1 LSGSGAALKTA
12 GTLGKIES
20 LSKLGGQTARIGSR
34 LELQNIAKAA
44 ITSPAKLLPESIP
57 IGMYQSAVKFG
68 TTLPLN
74 ERYAITKT
82 ALKVENQIM
91 PSISGLNKLKDKINS
106 LNQQVEQ
113 VISPSN
119 LGFYKFDISGLRKG
133 LNDLRDDMLRNT
145 DNPLPVRAAYNNIS
159 KNLDEVERIGQMR
172 TPVEVQRIKQNIYK
186 ELESFYEQ
194 HKASPAKV
202 TVRKAIARNARE
214 MLEDIVPEI
223 KQLNKTEG
231 ELIEL
236 WDAIESKASRI
247 TNRDLIGLSAPV
259 KIASG
264 AAGGYAIAGPIGA
277 KIGTVVASGH
287 AVLDNPIIKAKLAIV
302 LNRLKE
308 QGIQVHPTQA
318 AIRLGLVQAG
328 RTQEP
333 KPRATL
339 IPNMGRTR

>member
-1 LSGSGAALKTA
+1 
-12 GTLGKIES
+12 
-20 LSKLGGQTARIGSR
+20 
-34 LELQNIAKAA
+34 
-44 ITSPAKLLPESIP
+44 
-57 IGMYQSAVKFG
+57 MYQSAAKFA
-68 TTLPLN
+68 TSLPLN

-91 PSISGLNKLKDKINS
+91 PSVEGMTKLRNKIND
-106 LNQQVEQ
+106 LNTQIEQ
-113 VISPSN
+113 KLNPGN

-133 LNDLRDDMLRNT
+133 LNDLKDEMLRNT
-145 DNPLPVRAAYNNIS
+145 DQPLVVRTAFNNVS
-159 KNLDEVERIGQMR
+159 KQLDDVERVGQMR
-172 TPVEVQRIKQNIYK
+172 TPMEVQNIKKNIYK

-202 TVRKAIARNARE
+202 KVRKAVASNARQ

-223 KQLNKTEG
+223 KQLNKSEG

-236 WDAIESKASRI
+236 WDAVESKAARI
-247 TNRDLIGLSAPV
+247 SNRDLIGLGLPI

-264 AAGGYAIAGPIGA
+264 AAGGYAIAGEIGA
-277 KIGTVVASGH
+277 KIGTGLALAHGIIDS
-287 AVLDNPIIKAKLAIV
+287 PIVKAKMAIV

-308 QGIQVHPTQA
+308 QGIKIHPTQA

-328 RTQEP
+328 RLDEP
-333 KPRATL
+333 KQRATL